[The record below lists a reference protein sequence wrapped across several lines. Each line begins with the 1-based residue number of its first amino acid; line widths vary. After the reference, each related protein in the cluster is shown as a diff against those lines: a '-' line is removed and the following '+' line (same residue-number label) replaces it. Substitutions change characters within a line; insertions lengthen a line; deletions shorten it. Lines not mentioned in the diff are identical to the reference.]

1 MKKIKISHFDALSYA
16 GQEAINTLCTNLSFS
31 GENVRIIMM
40 TSSHASEGK
49 SFLTMNIMRTLAKY
63 GKRVALVDADLRRSF
78 IASTFGLQFEDE
90 EHKEGL
96 AHLLAGMVEKDSVIY
111 ETDIPGAY
119 MVPIG
124 REISNPLPLLNSSRF
139 KELLD
144 DLAKNMDY
152 VLVDAPP
159 VGTVIDAAEIAKSCD
174 GTLLVVSYNT
184 VRRQELVD
192 VKDQL
197 LQTGC
202 PIIGTVLNMVE
213 FDNYISRKY
222 YYKSYYSHY
231 DRYQPDEDE
240 VDQKKKKKKE
250 SRKKQNKA

>member
-1 MKKIKISHFDALSYA
+1 M
-16 GQEAINTLCTNLSFS
+16 Q
-31 GENVRIIMM
+31 
-40 TSSHASEGK
+40 
-49 SFLTMNIMRTLAKY
+49 
-63 GKRVALVDADLRRSF
+63 RSCCLP
-78 IASTFGLQFEDE
+78 APHS
-90 EHKEGL
+90 
-96 AHLLAGMVEKDSVIY
+96 A
-111 ETDIPGAY
+111 
-119 MVPIG
+119 
-124 REISNPLPLLNSSRF
+124 PLPLQ
-139 KELLD
+139 
-144 DLAKNMDY
+144 
-152 VLVDAPP
+152 
-159 VGTVIDAAEIAKSCD
+159 
-174 GTLLVVSYNT
+174 LVVSYNT

-240 VDQKKKKKKE
+240 GDQKKKKKE